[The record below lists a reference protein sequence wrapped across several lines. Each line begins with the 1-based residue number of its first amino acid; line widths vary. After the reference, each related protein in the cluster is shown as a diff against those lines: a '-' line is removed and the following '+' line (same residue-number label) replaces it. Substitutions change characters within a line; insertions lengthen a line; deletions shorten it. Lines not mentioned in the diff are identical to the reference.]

1 MIVSAHS
8 DMERLGIDGGCIQY
22 HDDIVVTLALRLC
35 QDLGI
40 VTQIQ
45 VAAQIRTAVM
55 YDS

>member
-8 DMERLGIDGGCIQY
+8 DMERLGIEGGCIQY

-40 VTQIQ
+40 VKQIQ
-45 VAAQIRTAVM
+45 VAAQNVRQ
-55 YDS
+55 